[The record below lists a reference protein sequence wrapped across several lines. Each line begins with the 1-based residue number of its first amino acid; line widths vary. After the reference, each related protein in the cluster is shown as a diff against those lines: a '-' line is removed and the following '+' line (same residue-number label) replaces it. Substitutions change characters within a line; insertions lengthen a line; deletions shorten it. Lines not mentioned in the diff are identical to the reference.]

1 MSGGSYE
8 TSTFSEDI
16 KDEIKRLGTQVDLFW
31 EEEQHIYDSLSLP
44 ANPRILEVGSGPGFY
59 VKKLSTLFPD
69 ASFVSLEYD
78 KTFSDYQPQLF
89 GEELSARAECICG
102 DINTIEGLGEFDLV
116 VSRMVLEHLP
126 NPERVFDKMSAF
138 VRVGGTFVLLDNDFS
153 NHLRTFPRV
162 AELDELYQAYCEMR
176 VSESGNPYIGRELP
190 RFYAAAGYKDIAFK
204 TITAHTYKTDK
215 ALFLGAESSQIGMTL
230 VKKGFIN
237 EATFKKLIVNWS
249 KMALSPD
256 NVMMRELYCA
266 IGKKVSVEG
275 RAEATPSVQTQKAD
289 TSPVAKVNRSGNTE
303 EAITAIWCELLALNT
318 VDTDV
323 SFFEIGGE
331 SFHLPL
337 LVDALATRHGI
348 SIEITDI
355 FAYPTIRSLVTF
367 VDSSDGKPDAELE
380 KAASSADRQRAA
392 VSSKGSNNPFARLKK
407 K

>member
-31 EEEQHIYDSLSLP
+31 GEEQRIYDSLSLP

-59 VKKLSTLFPD
+59 VKKLSTLFPG

-78 KTFSDYQPQLF
+78 KTFSEYQSELF
-89 GEELSARAECICG
+89 GEELSARAECVCG

-138 VRVGGTFVLLDNDFS
+138 VKVGGTFVLLDNDFS

-215 ALFLGAESSQIGMTL
+215 ALFLGAESSQIGMAL

-237 EATFKKLIVNWS
+237 EAVFKRLIVNWS

-266 IGKKVSVEG
+266 IGTKVSVEG
-275 RAEATPSVQTQKAD
+275 RAESKSSTETQVIDANSRVEANSNE
-289 TSPVAKVNRSGNTE
+289 TVE
-303 EAITAIWCELLALNT
+303 EAISGVWCELLALRG
-318 VDTDV
+318 VDSDV

-355 FAYPTIRSLVTF
+355 FAYPTISSLVAF
-367 VDSSDGKPDAELE
+367 VESSDGKPNAELE
-380 KAASSADRQRAA
+380 KAASSADRQREAMSA
-392 VSSKGSNNPFARLKK
+392 KSSNNPFARLKK